1 MKTTKNLSKTVAI
14 AAAML
19 LSATT
24 PVAIQAEPVA
34 AENAPAEPIDL
45 TYAAEKAVNSVVFI
59 KATINSKVQTIEY
72 NDPFED
78 FFSDP
83 FGFGDFFGRGNGNG
97 NGQNRQR
104 QYRTPRR
111 QGAGSGVIISSD
123 GYIVTNNHVV
133 ENADELDVKLND
145 NREFKAR
152 IIGLDKTSDLAL
164 IKIETKDLTAIK
176 IGNSENLKVGEW
188 VLAIGNPLGLT
199 STVTAGIISAKART
213 LGSNGIESFIQ
224 TDAAINP
231 GNSGGALVNAR
242 GELVGI
248 NAMLVSQTGSYSGY
262 GFAIPTTIMNKVVK
276 DLKEFGVVQR
286 AIMGFEGTDVSNY
299 LEKQAEEGKKEDLG
313 TVNGV
318 RIEKITEG
326 SAAED
331 AGLKAGDV
339 IVNIDGHNITK
350 FGELSEII
358 ASKKPGDKVN
368 VTYLR
373 DKKRHTTTVT
383 LRNEQGTTSAIES
396 MSSND
401 MGVALRALNADEK
414 QQLALTY
421 GLIVTAVRDGKMKD
435 SGIQKGIIL
444 LQVNDMKLNT
454 VDDFEEAVKKANMST
469 DRVLWIR
476 AKTMSGLN
484 RSYTVELSDPEKQ
497 ADKNKKNNGKKK

>member
-1 MKTTKNLSKTVAI
+1 MEKTKNISKAVVL
-14 AAAML
+14 AAAL
-19 LSATT
+19 LMGTAMPLTSQANATAT
-24 PVAIQAEPVA
+24 EGTQAD
-34 AENAPAEPIDL
+34 PIDL
-45 TYAAEKAVNSVVFI
+45 TQAAENAVNSVVFI

-133 ENADELDVKLND
+133 QDADELDVKLND

-164 IKIETKDLTAIK
+164 IKIETKGLQAIK
-176 IGNSENLKVGEW
+176 IGRSENLKVGEW

-231 GNSGGALVNAR
+231 GNSGGALVNAQ

-262 GFAIPTTIMNKVVK
+262 GFAIPTSIMNKVVK
-276 DLKEFGVVQR
+276 DLKEFGIVQR

-299 LEKQAEEGKKEDLG
+299 LEKQAEEGNKEDLG

-318 RIEKITEG
+318 RIQKITEG
-326 SAAED
+326 SAVEE
-331 AGLKAGDV
+331 AGLKV
-339 IVNIDGHNITK
+339 
-350 FGELSEII
+350 SEII
-358 ASKKPGDKVN
+358 ASKKPGDKVS
-368 VTYLR
+368 VVYMR

-414 QQLALTY
+414 QQLALSY
-421 GLIVTAVRDGKMKD
+421 GLVVTAVRDGKMKTA
-435 SGIQKGIIL
+435 GIEKGIIL
-444 LQVNDMKLNT
+444 LQVNDQKLNT

-484 RSYTVELSDPEKQ
+484 RSYTVELSDPEKKAEQ
-497 ADKNKKNNGKKK
+497 NKKKDSKKK

>member
-1 MKTTKNLSKTVAI
+1 MEKTKDISKAVVL
-14 AAAML
+14 AAAL
-19 LSATT
+19 LLGTAMPLTSQANATAT
-24 PVAIQAEPVA
+24 EDTQAD
-34 AENAPAEPIDL
+34 PIDL
-45 TYAAEKAVNSVVFI
+45 TQAAENAVNSVVFI

-133 ENADELDVKLND
+133 QDADELDVKLND

-164 IKIETKDLTAIK
+164 IKIETKGLQAIK
-176 IGNSENLKVGEW
+176 IGRSENLKVGEW

-231 GNSGGALVNAR
+231 GNSGGALVNAQ

-262 GFAIPTTIMNKVVK
+262 GFAIPTSIMNKVVK
-276 DLKEFGVVQR
+276 DLKEFGIVQR

-299 LEKQAEEGKKEDLG
+299 LEKQAEEGNKEDLG

-318 RIEKITEG
+318 RIQKITEG
-326 SAAED
+326 SAVEE
-331 AGLKAGDV
+331 AGLKVGDV
-339 IVNIDGHNITK
+339 IVNIDNHNITK

-358 ASKKPGDKVN
+358 ASKKPGDKVS
-368 VTYLR
+368 VVYMR

-414 QQLALTY
+414 QQLALSY
-421 GLIVTAVRDGKMKD
+421 GLVVTAVRDGKMKTA
-435 SGIQKGIIL
+435 GIEKGIIL
-444 LQVNDMKLNT
+444 LQVNDQKLNT

-484 RSYTVELSDPEKQ
+484 RSYTVELSDPEKKAEQ
-497 ADKNKKNNGKKK
+497 NKKKDSKKK

>member
-1 MKTTKNLSKTVAI
+1 
-14 AAAML
+14 
-19 LSATT
+19 
-24 PVAIQAEPVA
+24 
-34 AENAPAEPIDL
+34 
-45 TYAAEKAVNSVVFI
+45 
-59 KATINSKVQTIEY
+59 
-72 NDPFED
+72 
-78 FFSDP
+78 
-83 FGFGDFFGRGNGNG
+83 
-97 NGQNRQR
+97 
-104 QYRTPRR
+104 
-111 QGAGSGVIISSD
+111 
-123 GYIVTNNHVV
+123 
-133 ENADELDVKLND
+133 
-145 NREFKAR
+145 
-152 IIGLDKTSDLAL
+152 LAL
-164 IKIETKDLTAIK
+164 IKIDGKNLPTLP
-176 IGNSENLKVGEW
+176 IGNSDDLQIGEW
-188 VLAIGNPLGLT
+188 VIAVGCPYNLN
-199 STVTAGIISAKART
+199 STVTAGIVSAKARSI
-213 LGSNGIESFIQ
+213 GANGVESFIQ

-231 GNSGGALVNAR
+231 GNSGGALVNTK
-242 GELVGI
+242 GELIGI
-248 NAMLVSQTGSYSGY
+248 NAMIYSQTGSYSGY